1 MLSPLDST
9 DDVRVRALL
18 NSAFSD
24 WRNIVLELRGLA
36 NQQLEAIVSL
46 PEGVALQQILAR
58 KTRAYE
64 EADSAAHNALALREH
79 AGSDLWSETEEL
91 RNDIEIALDD
101 LSRVEAKSGE
111 LLTERL
117 RATQAQLEHSQRS
130 RNATTTYNGA
140 ENGTP
145 RFLDQRS

>member
-1 MLSPLDST
+1 MLSPLDTT
-9 DDVRVRALL
+9 DEVRVRALL
-18 NSAFSD
+18 SSAFSD
-24 WRNIVLELRGLA
+24 WRSVVLELRGLA

-46 PEGVALQQILAR
+46 PEGVALQQILVR
-58 KTRAYE
+58 KSRAYE
-64 EADSAAHNALALREH
+64 DADSAARNALALREH
-79 AGSDLWSETEEL
+79 AGPGLWSETEDL

-111 LLTERL
+111 LLTARL
-117 RATQAQLEHSQRS
+117 QATQAQLEHAQRS
-130 RNATTTYNGA
+130 RAASETYNGA